1 MADNKRVCIT
11 GVGAVSPFGRDAAS
25 LWAGLTERR
34 SAIAAITS
42 FDASALACR
51 IGGEVRDYAPREDID
66 PEAVARMD
74 RRTLFAADAAIQ
86 ALVQSALP
94 ITAEST
100 AAIGVAIGSE
110 LPGESSVSTAM
121 TIART
126 VSAGGPVS
134 QLQNAAPSGLM
145 AIGEAAEW
153 IRAEHC
159 AAAVAGGTEA
169 PLSAQWIEHFDAGG
183 VLTHR
188 NDDPARAIR
197 PYDAAGDGFALS
209 EGAAMFVLEDEE
221 LAVGRGAH
229 ILGYVEGFG
238 TTFNRAPVAHAA
250 ANPVDA
256 GRAMQAALRMWEIT
270 LQGEIDV
277 IFGAA
282 GGVVPVLDAIEGQ
295 AINRV
300 WGPNKDR
307 LWVTAIK
314 GALGHT
320 LGASGA
326 FSALAALFCLQSG
339 LIPPTL
345 NLEQQDPACGG
356 LEVVTGDVRRLHGSK
371 ALVNAFGLGANASLV
386 IARP

>member
-1 MADNKRVCIT
+1 MTDSDPIVIT
-11 GVGAVSPFGRDAAS
+11 GVGAVSPFGRDASS
-25 LWAGLTERR
+25 LWAGLTEGR
-34 SAIAAITS
+34 SAVAPVTS

-51 IGGEVRDYAPREDID
+51 IAGEVRDYAAREDID
-66 PEAVARMD
+66 PEAAARMD

-100 AAIGVAIGSE
+100 AAIGVAVGCE
-110 LPGESSVSTAM
+110 LPGEGSVATAAM
-121 TIART
+121 LART

-153 IRAEHC
+153 IRSEQC
-159 AAAVAGGTEA
+159 AAAVAGGAET
-169 PLSAQWIEHFDAGG
+169 PLSAHWLQHFDDAG

-188 NDDPARAIR
+188 NEEPARATR
-197 PYDAAGDGFALS
+197 PYDASGDGFALS
-209 EGAAMFVLEDEE
+209 EGAAMVVLEDEE
-221 LAVGRGAH
+221 LAVRRGAH
-229 ILGYVEGFG
+229 ILGYIEGYG
-238 TTFNRAPVAHAA
+238 ATFNRAPVAHPA
-250 ANPVDA
+250 ANPVDEA
-256 GRAMQAALRMWEIT
+256 RAMQSALRRWDIT

-282 GGVVPVLDAIEGQ
+282 AGTRSTLDALEGQ

-307 LWVTAIK
+307 LWVTSIK

-326 FSALAALFCLQSG
+326 FSAIAALFCLQSG

-345 NLEQQDPACGG
+345 NLDVQDPACGG

-371 ALVNAFGLGANASLV
+371 ALVNAFGLGANASII